1 MDIHKSLYL
10 ILISTIFIL
19 NSIMG
24 FNAQVEVYFF
34 PEQENEFNKT
44 LYSHFDSLKA
54 GEEIFVCIH
63 SINDKK
69 FINKLI
75 ALKNRGVGVNLIFDA
90 MDVNLH
96 HKCKQLSNKFLQNS
110 IVPVV
115 KINFAFKKKNFMH
128 NKFVVVRDCVYTG
141 SANYTFPINP
151 EPDFLDNDET
161 ILVIQSPEVAKLY
174 IDEFFD
180 IQSNIFKNYLANFLS
195 GNWHSENLPSWVLD
209 LFDNIYLNYF
219 VN

>member
-1 MDIHKSLYL
+1 MDIHNSLYL
-10 ILISTIFIL
+10 ILISTIFFL
-19 NSIMG
+19 NSIIG
-24 FNAQVEVYFF
+24 FDAQVEVYFF
-34 PEQENEFNKT
+34 PEQENKFKKI
-44 LYSHFDSLKA
+44 LYSQLDSLNN

-75 ALKNRGVGVNLIFDA
+75 ALKKRGIRVNLIFDA
-90 MDVNLH
+90 MDVNMH
-96 HKCKQLSNKFLQNS
+96 HKDKQLSNKLLQNY

-115 KINFAFKKKNFMH
+115 KIDFAVNKKNYMH
-128 NKFVVVRDCVYTG
+128 NKFIVIRDHVYTG

-151 EPDFLDNDET
+151 EPDFLDNDDT
-161 ILVIQSPEVAKLY
+161 ILIIQSPELAKLY

-195 GNWHSENLPSWVLD
+195 GNWQYKNLPEWVLD
-209 LFDNIYLNYF
+209 LFENICSNYF
-219 VN
+219 SK